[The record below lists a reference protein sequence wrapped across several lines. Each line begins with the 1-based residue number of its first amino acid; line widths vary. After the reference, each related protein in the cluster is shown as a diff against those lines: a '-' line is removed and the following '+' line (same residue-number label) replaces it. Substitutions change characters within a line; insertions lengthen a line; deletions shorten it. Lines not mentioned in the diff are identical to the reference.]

1 MRKLTGSKL
10 AALRERNRKR
20 KAEWWAR
27 YKRYLE
33 SAEWAELRARILKRD
48 RYKCRKCGAVA
59 VQVHHLTYKRVFHES
74 PEDLLSLCIP
84 CHEAEHE
91 K

>member
-1 MRKLTGSKL
+1 MISKRKL

-48 RYKCRKCGAVA
+48 RWLCRKCKAPA
-59 VQVHHLTYKRVFHES
+59 VQVHHLTYKRVFHED
-74 PEDLLSLCIP
+74 PADLISICIP
-84 CHEAEHE
+84 CHEKEHA
-91 K
+91 